1 MAELVSR
8 VMLDAIEKSIVR
20 QGSFF
25 RDKFFEVVYAIPE
38 RVFEY
43 DRITYNSNALPFAG
57 YEAESTTDAVRGFD
71 TVTASFECIRH
82 KHVITPFEL
91 ESRLPGRTAYDTAE
105 KIAEL
110 QNISYGELERALIR
124 TEEKMAV
131 QALTQGKVDVELANG
146 QTRTLA
152 TYWDTPVTGG
162 SDDPIVTAGAVWGDS
177 TSGAK
182 MLEDIL
188 GWQSFIIQKG
198 GAAPNTLVVSADV
211 GAKLARALMATPTAL
226 LNPGNVDAGAR
237 YDFEGIQYL
246 GQFAGLSLYASGA
259 ALGGNLLL
267 PAGSALLGSASVAKM
282 MYGPT
287 YLPVGETEM
296 ARYVGRRSV
305 YSIVSKD
312 PVSIANVI
320 QSAPLPLVRR
330 KWDVLYIKGLST

>member
-8 VMLDAIEKSIVR
+8 VMLDAIEKTIVR

-25 RDKFFEVVYAIPE
+25 RDKFFQVVYAVPE

-43 DRITYNSNALPFAG
+43 DRITYNDNRLPFAG
-57 YEAESTTDAVRGFD
+57 YEAESTTDAVQGFD
-71 TVTASFECIRH
+71 TQTARFECIRH

-91 ESRLPGRTAYDTAE
+91 ENRLPGRIPYDDAD

-124 TEEKMAV
+124 TEESMAV
-131 QALTQGKVDVELANG
+131 QALTQGKVDVTLADGSTKN
-146 QTRTLA
+146 LA
-152 TYWDTPVTGG
+152 TYWTTPVTGG
-162 SDDPIVTAGAVWGDS
+162 VDDPIVTASGVWGAA
-177 TSGAK
+177 TTGAQ

-188 GWQSFIIQKG
+188 GWQNLIIQNG
-198 GAAPNTLVVSADV
+198 GAAPNTLVVAADI

-226 LNPGNVDAGAR
+226 LNPGNIDAGAQ
-237 YDFEGIQYL
+237 YDTEGIQYL

-259 ALGGNLLL
+259 ALGGSQLL

-287 YLPVGETEM
+287 YLPVGEEGMT
-296 ARYVGRRSV
+296 RYIGRRSV
-305 YSIVSKD
+305 YSDVKRD
-312 PVSIANVI
+312 PVAIANII

-330 KWDVLYIKGLST
+330 KWDVLYIKGLS

>member
-8 VMLDAIEKSIVR
+8 VMLDAIEKEIVR

-25 RDKFFEVVYAIPE
+25 RDKFFSTVYAIPE

-43 DRITYNSNALPFAG
+43 DRITYNSDSLPFAG
-57 YEAESTTDAVRGFD
+57 YEAESTTDAVKGFD

-91 ESRLPGRTAYDTAE
+91 ENRLPGRTAYDTAE

-124 TEEKMAV
+124 TEEKMAI
-131 QALTQGKVDVELANG
+131 QALVEGQVTVKLADG
-146 QTRTLA
+146 STKRLA
-152 TYWDTPVTGG
+152 QYWDTPVTGG
-162 SDDPIVTAGAVWGDS
+162 VNDPVITASSWASATGAD
-177 TSGAK
+177 

-188 GWQSFIIQKG
+188 GWQNLIIQKG
-198 GAAPNTLVVSADV
+198 GAAPNTLVVAADV

-237 YDFEGIQYL
+237 YDMEGIQYL

-259 ALGGNLLL
+259 ALGGSPLL
-267 PAGSALLGSASVAKM
+267 ANGTALLGSASVAKM

-287 YLPVGETEM
+287 YLPMGEQSME
-296 ARYVGRRSV
+296 RFVGRRSV
-305 YSIVSKD
+305 YSIVNRD
-312 PVSIANVI
+312 PVAIANVI

-330 KWDVLYIKGLST
+330 KWDVLSIKGL

>member
-25 RDKFFEVVYAIPE
+25 RDKFFSVVYAIPG

-43 DRITYNSNALPFAG
+43 DRITYNHNSLPFAG
-57 YEAESTTDAVRGFD
+57 YEAESTTDAVDGFD
-71 TVTASFECIRH
+71 TQTARFECIRH

-91 ESRLPGRTAYDTAE
+91 ESRLPGRTAYDDEE

-124 TEEKMAV
+124 TEEKMSV
-131 QALTQGKVDVELANG
+131 QALTQGKVDVTLADGSTKN
-146 QTRTLA
+146 LA
-152 TYWDTPVTGG
+152 TYWTTPVTGG
-162 SDDPIVTAGAVWGDS
+162 ADDPLVTASAWGDS
-177 TSGAK
+177 TTGAK

-188 GWQSFIIQKG
+188 GWQNLIIQNG
-198 GAAPNTLVVSADV
+198 GAAPNTLVVAADI

-226 LNPGNVDAGAR
+226 LNPGNVDAGAE
-237 YDFEGIQYL
+237 YDHEGIQYL

-259 ALGGNLLL
+259 ALGGSQLI
-267 PAGSALLGSASVAKM
+267 PSGSALLGSSSVAKM

-287 YLPVGETEM
+287 YLPVGEEGMT
-296 ARYVGRRSV
+296 RYIGRRSI
-305 YSIVSKD
+305 YSDVKRD
-312 PVSIANVI
+312 PVAIANII

-330 KWDVLYIKGLST
+330 KWDVLYIKGLS

>member
-25 RDKFFEVVYAIPE
+25 RDKFFSVVYAIPE

-43 DRITYNSNALPFAG
+43 DRVTYNHNSLPFAG
-57 YEAESTTDAVRGFD
+57 YEAESTTDAVDGFD
-71 TVTASFECIRH
+71 TQTARFECIRH

-91 ESRLPGRTAYDTAE
+91 ESRLPGRTAYDDEE

-124 TEEKMAV
+124 TEEKMSV
-131 QALTQGKVDVELANG
+131 QALTQGKVEVPLADG
-146 QTRTLA
+146 SKKVLA
-152 TYWDTPVTGG
+152 SYWTTPVTGG
-162 SDDPIVTAGAVWGDS
+162 ADDPLVTAGSAWGAS
-177 TSGAK
+177 TTGAK

-188 GWQSFIIQKG
+188 GWQNLIIQNG

-226 LNPGNVDAGAR
+226 LNPGDIDAGAD
-237 YDFEGIQYL
+237 YDQEGIQYL
-246 GQFAGLSLYASGA
+246 GRFAGLALYASGA
-259 ALGGNLLL
+259 ALGGSQLL
-267 PAGSALLGSASVAKM
+267 PSGSALLGSSGVAKM

-287 YLPVGETEM
+287 YLPVGEESMT
-296 ARYVGRRSV
+296 RYIGRRSV
-305 YSIVSKD
+305 YSDVKRD
-312 PVSIANVI
+312 PVAIANII

-330 KWDVLYIKGLST
+330 KWDVLYIKGLS

>member
-25 RDKFFEVVYAIPE
+25 RDKFFSVVYAIPE

-43 DRITYNSNALPFAG
+43 DRITYNHNSLPFAG
-57 YEAESTTDAVRGFD
+57 YEAESTTDAVDGFD
-71 TVTASFECIRH
+71 TQTARFECIRH

-91 ESRLPGRTAYDTAE
+91 ESRLPGRTAYDDEE

-131 QALTQGKVDVELANG
+131 QALTQGKVEI
-146 QTRTLA
+146 TLA
-152 TYWDTPVTGG
+152 DGSKKVLASYWTTPVTGG
-162 SDDPIVTAGAVWGDS
+162 ADDPLVTAGSAWGAS
-177 TSGAK
+177 TTGAK

-188 GWQSFIIQKG
+188 GWQNLIIQNG

-226 LNPGNVDAGAR
+226 LNPGNVDAGAE
-237 YDFEGIQYL
+237 YDREGIQYL

-259 ALGGNLLL
+259 ALGGSQLL
-267 PAGSALLGSASVAKM
+267 PSGSALLGSSSVAKM

-287 YLPVGETEM
+287 YLPVGEESMT
-296 ARYVGRRSV
+296 RYIGRRSI
-305 YSIVSKD
+305 YSDVKRD
-312 PVSIANVI
+312 PVAIANII

-330 KWDVLYIKGLST
+330 KWDVLYIKGLSS

>member
-1 MAELVSR
+1 MAELISR

-25 RDKFFEVVYAIPE
+25 RDKFFSTVYAVPE

-43 DRITYNSNALPFAG
+43 DRITYNSNSLPFAG

-82 KHVITPFEL
+82 KHVVTPFEL

-131 QALTQGKVDVELANG
+131 QALTQGKVDVPLVNG

-162 SDDPIVTAGAVWGDS
+162 ADDPVVTAGSAWGDS
-177 TSGAK
+177 TTGAE

-188 GWQSFIIQKG
+188 GWQSLIIQKG
-198 GAAPNTLVVSADV
+198 GAAPNTLVVAADI

-226 LNPGNVDAGAR
+226 LNPGDIDAGAQ

-246 GQFAGLSLYASGA
+246 GRFAGLSLYASGA
-259 ALGGNLLL
+259 ALNGSMLL
-267 PAGSALLGSASVAKM
+267 PSGSALLGSSSVSKM

-287 YLPVGETEM
+287 YLPAGEESM
-296 ARYVGRRSV
+296 MRYVGRRSV
-305 YSIVSKD
+305 YSVVNRD
-312 PVSIANVI
+312 PVAIANII

-330 KWDVLYIKGLST
+330 KWDVLYIKGLSA

>member
-25 RDKFFEVVYAIPE
+25 RDKFFSVVYAIPE

-43 DRITYNSNALPFAG
+43 DRITYNHNSLPFAG
-57 YEAESTTDAVRGFD
+57 YEAESTTDAVQGFD
-71 TVTASFECIRH
+71 TRTARFECIRH

-91 ESRLPGRTAYDTAE
+91 ESRLPGRTAYDDEE

-131 QALTQGKVDVELANG
+131 QALTQGKVDVTLADGSTKN
-146 QTRTLA
+146 LA
-152 TYWDTPVTGG
+152 TYWTTPVTGG
-162 SDDPIVTAGAVWGDS
+162 ADDPLVTAGAVWGAS
-177 TSGAK
+177 TTGAQ

-188 GWQSFIIQKG
+188 GWQNLIIANG
-198 GAAPNTLVVSADV
+198 GAAPNTLVVAADI

-226 LNPGNVDAGAR
+226 LNPGNVDAGAE
-237 YDFEGIQYL
+237 YDREGIQYL

-259 ALGGNLLL
+259 ALGGSQLL
-267 PAGSALLGSASVAKM
+267 PSGSALLGSSSVAKM

-287 YLPVGETEM
+287 YLPVGEESMT
-296 ARYVGRRSV
+296 RYIGRRSI
-305 YSIVSKD
+305 YSDVKRD
-312 PVSIANVI
+312 PVAIANII

-330 KWDVLYIKGLST
+330 KWDVLYIKGLSS

>member
-25 RDKFFEVVYAIPE
+25 RDKFFSVVYAIPE

-43 DRITYNSNALPFAG
+43 DRITYNHNSLPFAG
-57 YEAESTTDAVRGFD
+57 YEAESTTDAVQGFD
-71 TVTASFECIRH
+71 TQTARFECIRH

-91 ESRLPGRTAYDTAE
+91 ESRLPGRTAYDDEE

-124 TEEKMAV
+124 TEEKMVV
-131 QALTQGKVDVELANG
+131 QALTQGKVDVPLADGSVKN
-146 QTRTLA
+146 LA
-152 TYWDTPVTGG
+152 TYWTTPVTGG
-162 SDDPIVTAGAVWGDS
+162 ADDPLVTAGAAWGAS
-177 TSGAK
+177 TTGAK

-188 GWQSFIIQKG
+188 GWQNLIIQNG

-226 LNPGNVDAGAR
+226 LNPGDIDAGAD
-237 YDFEGIQYL
+237 YDQEGIQYL
-246 GQFAGLSLYASGA
+246 GRFAGLALYASGA
-259 ALGGNLLL
+259 ALGGSQLL
-267 PAGSALLGSASVAKM
+267 PSGSALLGSSSVAKM

-287 YLPVGETEM
+287 YLPVGEESMT
-296 ARYVGRRSV
+296 RYIGRRSL
-305 YSIVSKD
+305 YSDVKRD
-312 PVSIANVI
+312 PVAIANII

-330 KWDVLYIKGLST
+330 KWDVLYIKGLS

>member
-8 VMLDAIEKSIVR
+8 VMLDAIEKSVVR

-25 RDKFFEVVYAIPE
+25 RDKFFSVVYAITD

-43 DRITYNSNALPFAG
+43 DRITYNHNSLPFAG
-57 YEAESTTDAVRGFD
+57 YEAESTTDAVQGFD
-71 TVTASFECIRH
+71 TQTARFECIRH

-91 ESRLPGRTAYDTAE
+91 ESRLPGRTAYDDEE

-124 TEEKMAV
+124 TEEKMVV
-131 QALTQGKVDVELANG
+131 QSLTQGKVDVTFADG
-146 QTRTLA
+146 SVKTLA
-152 TYWDTPVTGG
+152 TYWTTPVTGAA
-162 SDDPIVTAGAVWGDS
+162 DDPLVTAGATWGAS
-177 TSGAK
+177 TSGAQ

-188 GWQSFIIQKG
+188 GWQNLIIQNG
-198 GAAPNTLVVSADV
+198 GAAPNTLVVAADI

-226 LNPGNVDAGAR
+226 LNPGNIDAGAE
-237 YDFEGIQYL
+237 YDREGIQYL

-259 ALGGNLLL
+259 ALGGSQLL
-267 PAGSALLGSASVAKM
+267 PSGSALLGSSSVAKM

-287 YLPVGETEM
+287 YLPVGEEGMT
-296 ARYVGRRSV
+296 RYTGRRSI
-305 YSIVSKD
+305 YSDVKRD
-312 PVSIANVI
+312 PVAIANII

-330 KWDVLYIKGLST
+330 KWDVLYIKGLS

>member
-25 RDKFFEVVYAIPE
+25 RDKFFSVVYAIPE

-43 DRITYNSNALPFAG
+43 DRITYNHSSLPFAG
-57 YEAESTTDAVRGFD
+57 YEAESTTDAVQGFD
-71 TVTASFECIRH
+71 TQTARFECIRH

-91 ESRLPGRTAYDTAE
+91 ESRLPGRTAYDDEE

-124 TEEKMAV
+124 TEEKMVV
-131 QALTQGKVDVELANG
+131 QSLTQGKVDATLADG
-146 QTRTLA
+146 SVKTLA
-152 TYWDTPVTGG
+152 TYWTTPVTGAA
-162 SDDPIVTAGAVWGDS
+162 DDPLVTAGATWGAS
-177 TSGAK
+177 TTGAQ

-188 GWQSFIIQKG
+188 GWQNLIIQNG
-198 GAAPNTLVVSADV
+198 GAAPNTLVVAADI

-226 LNPGNVDAGAR
+226 LNPGNIDAGAE
-237 YDFEGIQYL
+237 YDREGIQYL

-259 ALGGNLLL
+259 ALGGSQLL
-267 PAGSALLGSASVAKM
+267 PSGSALLGSSSVSKM

-287 YLPVGETEM
+287 YLPVGEEGMT
-296 ARYVGRRSV
+296 RYVGRRSI
-305 YSIVSKD
+305 YSDVKRD
-312 PVSIANVI
+312 PVAIANII

-330 KWDVLYIKGLST
+330 KWDVLYIKGLS

>member
-8 VMLDAIEKSIVR
+8 VMLDAIEKEIVR

-25 RDKFFEVVYAIPE
+25 RDKFFSTVYAIPE

-43 DRITYNSNALPFAG
+43 DRVTYNSDSLPFAG
-57 YEAESTTDAVRGFD
+57 YEAESTTDAVKGFD

-91 ESRLPGRTAYDTAE
+91 ENRLPGRTAYDTAE

-124 TEEKMAV
+124 TEEKMAI
-131 QALTQGKVDVELANG
+131 QALVEGQVTVKLADG
-146 QTRTLA
+146 STKRLA
-152 TYWDTPVTGG
+152 QYWDTPITGG
-162 SDDPIVTAGAVWGDS
+162 VNDPVITASSWASATGAD
-177 TSGAK
+177 

-188 GWQSFIIQKG
+188 GWQAKIIEKG
-198 GAAPNTLVVSADV
+198 GAAPNTLVVSADI

-259 ALGGNLLL
+259 ALGGTPLMAN
-267 PAGSALLGSASVAKM
+267 GTALLGSSSVSKM

-287 YLPVGETEM
+287 YLPAGEQTM
-296 ARYVGRRSV
+296 TRYIGRRSV
-305 YSIVSKD
+305 YSIVSRD
-312 PVSIANVI
+312 PVAIANVI

-330 KWDVLYIKGLST
+330 KWDVLSIKGL

>member
-25 RDKFFEVVYAIPE
+25 RDKFFSVVYAIPE

-43 DRITYNSNALPFAG
+43 DRITYNHNSLPFAG
-57 YEAESTTDAVRGFD
+57 YEAESTTDAVDGFD
-71 TVTASFECIRH
+71 TQTARFECIRH

-91 ESRLPGRTAYDTAE
+91 ESRLPGRTAYDDEE

-131 QALTQGKVDVELANG
+131 QALTQGKVEI
-146 QTRTLA
+146 TLA
-152 TYWDTPVTGG
+152 DGSKKVLASYWTTPVTGG
-162 SDDPIVTAGAVWGDS
+162 ADDPLVTAGSAWGAS
-177 TSGAK
+177 TTGAK

-188 GWQSFIIQKG
+188 GWQNLIIQNG

-226 LNPGNVDAGAR
+226 LNPGNVDAGAE
-237 YDFEGIQYL
+237 YDHEGIQYL

-259 ALGGNLLL
+259 ALGGSQLL
-267 PAGSALLGSASVAKM
+267 PSGSALLGSSSVAKM

-287 YLPVGETEM
+287 YLPVGEESMT
-296 ARYVGRRSV
+296 RYIGRRSI
-305 YSIVSKD
+305 YSDVKRD
-312 PVSIANVI
+312 PVAIANII

-330 KWDVLYIKGLST
+330 KWDVLYIKGLSS

>member
-1 MAELVSR
+1 MAELISR

-25 RDKFFEVVYAIPE
+25 RDKFFSTVYAVPE
-38 RVFEY
+38 RVFKY
-43 DRITYNSNALPFAG
+43 DRITYNSDSLPFAG

-71 TVTASFECIRH
+71 TITASFECIRH
-82 KHVITPFEL
+82 KHVVTPFEL

-131 QALTQGKVDVELANG
+131 QALTQGKVDVALANG

-162 SDDPIVTAGAVWGDS
+162 ADDPVVTADPAWGDS
-177 TSGAK
+177 TTGAD

-188 GWQSFIIQKG
+188 GWQNLIIQKG
-198 GAAPNTLVVSADV
+198 GAAPNTLVVAADI

-226 LNPGNVDAGAR
+226 LNPGDVDAGAQ

-246 GQFAGLSLYASGA
+246 GRFAGLSLYASGA
-259 ALGGNLLL
+259 ALNGSMLL
-267 PAGSALLGSASVAKM
+267 PSGSALLGSSSVSKM

-287 YLPVGETEM
+287 YLPAGEESM
-296 ARYVGRRSV
+296 MRYVGRRSV
-305 YSIVSKD
+305 YSVVNRD
-312 PVSIANVI
+312 PVAIANII

-330 KWDVLYIKGLST
+330 KWDVLYIKGLSA

>member
-25 RDKFFEVVYAIPE
+25 RDKFFSVVYAIPE

-43 DRITYNSNALPFAG
+43 DRITYNHNSLPFAG
-57 YEAESTTDAVRGFD
+57 YEAESTTDAVDGFD
-71 TVTASFECIRH
+71 TQTARFECIRH

-91 ESRLPGRTAYDTAE
+91 ESRLPGRTAYDDEE

-131 QALTQGKVDVELANG
+131 QALTQGKVEI
-146 QTRTLA
+146 TLA
-152 TYWDTPVTGG
+152 DGSKKVLASYWTTPVTGG
-162 SDDPIVTAGAVWGDS
+162 ADDPLVTAGSAWGAS
-177 TSGAK
+177 TTGAK

-188 GWQSFIIQKG
+188 GWQNLIIQNG

-226 LNPGNVDAGAR
+226 LNPGDIDAGAD
-237 YDFEGIQYL
+237 YDQEGIQYL
-246 GQFAGLSLYASGA
+246 GRFAGLALYASGA
-259 ALGGNLLL
+259 ALGGSQLL
-267 PAGSALLGSASVAKM
+267 PSGSALLGSSSVAKM

-287 YLPVGETEM
+287 YLPVGEESMT
-296 ARYVGRRSV
+296 RYVGRRSL
-305 YSIVSKD
+305 YSDVKRD
-312 PVSIANVI
+312 PVAIANII

-330 KWDVLYIKGLST
+330 KWDVLYIKGLSS

>member
-25 RDKFFEVVYAIPE
+25 RDKFFSVVYAIPE

-43 DRITYNSNALPFAG
+43 DRITYNHNSLPFAG
-57 YEAESTTDAVRGFD
+57 YEAESTTDAVDGFD
-71 TVTASFECIRH
+71 TQTARFECIRH

-91 ESRLPGRTAYDTAE
+91 ESRLPGRTAYDDDE

-124 TEEKMAV
+124 TEEKMVV
-131 QALTQGKVDVELANG
+131 QALTQGKVEVTLADG
-146 QTRTLA
+146 SKKVLA
-152 TYWDTPVTGG
+152 TYWTTPVTGG
-162 SDDPIVTAGAVWGDS
+162 ADDPLVTAGAAWGAS
-177 TSGAK
+177 TTGAK

-188 GWQSFIIQKG
+188 GWQNLIIQNG

-226 LNPGNVDAGAR
+226 LNPGDIDAGAD
-237 YDFEGIQYL
+237 YDQEGIQYL
-246 GQFAGLSLYASGA
+246 GRFAGLALYASGA
-259 ALGGNLLL
+259 ALGGSQLL
-267 PAGSALLGSASVAKM
+267 PSGSALLGSSSVAKM

-287 YLPVGETEM
+287 YLPVGEEGMT
-296 ARYVGRRSV
+296 RYIGRRSL
-305 YSIVSKD
+305 YSDVKRD
-312 PVSIANVI
+312 PVAIANII

-330 KWDVLYIKGLST
+330 KWDVLYIKGLSS

>member
-8 VMLDAIEKSIVR
+8 VMLDAIEKTIVR

-25 RDKFFEVVYAIPE
+25 RDKFFQVVYAIPE

-43 DRITYNSNALPFAG
+43 DRITYNDNLLPFAG
-57 YEAESTTDAVRGFD
+57 YEAESTTDAVQGYD
-71 TVTASFECIRH
+71 TQTACFECIRH

-91 ESRLPGRTAYDTAE
+91 ENRLPGRTAYDTAE

-124 TEEKMAV
+124 TEEGMV
-131 QALTQGKVDVELANG
+131 IQALTQGKVDVTLANG
-146 QTRTLA
+146 QSRRLA
-152 TYWDTPVTGG
+152 TYWTTPITGG
-162 SDDPIVTAGAVWGDS
+162 ADDPVVTASAVWGAS
-177 TSGAK
+177 TTGSQ
-182 MLEDIL
+182 MLEQIL
-188 GWQSFIIQKG
+188 GWQNLIIQNG

-226 LNPGNVDAGAR
+226 LNPGNVDAGAQ
-237 YDFEGIQYL
+237 YDMEGIQYL

-259 ALGGNLLL
+259 AIGGSQLL
-267 PAGSALLGSASVAKM
+267 PSGSALLGSASVAKM

-287 YLPVGETEM
+287 YLPIGEEGM
-296 ARYVGRRSV
+296 IRYIGRRSV
-305 YSIVSKD
+305 YSSVNRD
-312 PVSIANVI
+312 PVAISNII

-330 KWDVLYIKGLST
+330 KWDVLYIKGLSS

>member
-25 RDKFFEVVYAIPE
+25 RDKFFSVVYAIPE

-43 DRITYNSNALPFAG
+43 DRITYNHNSLPFAG
-57 YEAESTTDAVRGFD
+57 YEAESTTDAVDGFD
-71 TVTASFECIRH
+71 TQTARFECIRH

-91 ESRLPGRTAYDTAE
+91 ESRLPGRTAYDDEE

-131 QALTQGKVDVELANG
+131 QALTQGKVDVTLADGSTKN
-146 QTRTLA
+146 LA
-152 TYWDTPVTGG
+152 TYWTTPVTGG
-162 SDDPIVTAGAVWGDS
+162 ADDPLVTAGSAWGAS
-177 TSGAK
+177 TTGAK

-188 GWQSFIIQKG
+188 GWQNLIIQNG

-226 LNPGNVDAGAR
+226 LNPGDIDAGAD
-237 YDFEGIQYL
+237 YDQEGVQYL
-246 GQFAGLSLYASGA
+246 GRFAGLALYASGA
-259 ALGGNLLL
+259 ALGGSQLL
-267 PAGSALLGSASVAKM
+267 PSGSALLGSSSVAKM

-287 YLPVGETEM
+287 YLPVGEESMT
-296 ARYVGRRSV
+296 RYIGRRSL
-305 YSIVSKD
+305 YSDVKRD
-312 PVSIANVI
+312 PVAIANII

-330 KWDVLYIKGLST
+330 KWDVLYIKGLSS

>member
-25 RDKFFEVVYAIPE
+25 RDKFFSVVYAIPE

-43 DRITYNSNALPFAG
+43 DRITYNHNSLPFAG
-57 YEAESTTDAVRGFD
+57 YEAESTTDAVQGFD
-71 TVTASFECIRH
+71 TQTARFECIRH

-91 ESRLPGRTAYDTAE
+91 ESRLPGRTAYDDEE

-131 QALTQGKVDVELANG
+131 QALTQGKVDVTLADGSVKN
-146 QTRTLA
+146 LA
-152 TYWDTPVTGG
+152 TYWTTPVTGG
-162 SDDPIVTAGAVWGDS
+162 ADDPLVTAGTAWGAS
-177 TSGAK
+177 TTGAK

-188 GWQSFIIQKG
+188 GWQNLIIQNG
-198 GAAPNTLVVSADV
+198 GAAPNTLVVAADI

-226 LNPGNVDAGAR
+226 LNPGNVDAGAE
-237 YDFEGIQYL
+237 YDREGIQYL

-259 ALGGNLLL
+259 ALGGSQLL
-267 PAGSALLGSASVAKM
+267 PSGSALLGSSSVAKM

-287 YLPVGETEM
+287 YLPVGEEGMT
-296 ARYVGRRSV
+296 RYIGRRSI
-305 YSIVSKD
+305 YSDVKRD
-312 PVSIANVI
+312 PVAIANII

-330 KWDVLYIKGLST
+330 KWDVLYIKGLSS

>member
-8 VMLDAIEKSIVR
+8 VMLDAIEKEIIR

-25 RDKFFEVVYAIPE
+25 RDKFFQVVYAVPD

-43 DRITYNSNALPFAG
+43 DRITYNSSALPFAG

-131 QALTQGKVDVELANG
+131 QALTQGKVDVTLANG

-152 TYWDTPVTGG
+152 TYWDTPGSGGVNDPVVTSG
-162 SDDPIVTAGAVWGDS
+162 SVWG
-177 TSGAK
+177 SGTTGAQ
-182 MLEDIL
+182 MLEAIL
-188 GWQSFIIQKG
+188 GWQNLIIQKG
-198 GAAPNTLVVSADV
+198 GAAPNTLVVAADV

-237 YDFEGIQYL
+237 YDMEGIQYL

-259 ALGGNLLL
+259 ALGGSPLL
-267 PAGSALLGSASVAKM
+267 ANGTALLGSASVAKM

-287 YLPVGETEM
+287 YLPMGEQSME
-296 ARYVGRRSV
+296 RFVGRRSV
-305 YSIVSKD
+305 YSIVNRD
-312 PVSIANVI
+312 PVAIANVI

-330 KWDVLYIKGLST
+330 KWDVLYIKGLSS

>member
-1 MAELVSR
+1 MTELVSR

-25 RDKFFEVVYAIPE
+25 RDKFFSVVYAVPE

-43 DRITYNSNALPFAG
+43 DRITYNHNSLPFAG
-57 YEAESTTDAVRGFD
+57 YEAESTTDAVQGFD
-71 TVTASFECIRH
+71 TQTARFECIRH

-91 ESRLPGRTAYDTAE
+91 ESRLPGRTAYDDEE

-124 TEEKMAV
+124 TEEKMVV
-131 QALTQGKVDVELANG
+131 QSLTQGKVDVTLADG
-146 QTRTLA
+146 SVKTLA
-152 TYWDTPVTGG
+152 TYWTTPVTGAA
-162 SDDPIVTAGAVWGDS
+162 DDPLVTAGAAWGAS
-177 TSGAK
+177 TSGAQ

-188 GWQSFIIQKG
+188 GWQNLIIQNG
-198 GAAPNTLVVSADV
+198 GAAPNTLVVAADI

-226 LNPGNVDAGAR
+226 LNPGNIDAGAE
-237 YDFEGIQYL
+237 YDREGIQYL

-259 ALGGNLLL
+259 ALGGSQLL
-267 PAGSALLGSASVAKM
+267 PSGSALLGSSSVAKM

-287 YLPVGETEM
+287 YLPVGEEGMT
-296 ARYVGRRSV
+296 RYIGRRSI
-305 YSIVSKD
+305 YSDVKRD
-312 PVSIANVI
+312 PVAIANII

-330 KWDVLYIKGLST
+330 KWDVLYIKGLS

>member
-8 VMLDAIEKSIVR
+8 VMLDAIEKTIVR

-25 RDKFFEVVYAIPE
+25 RDKFFNDVFAIPE

-43 DRITYNSNALPFAG
+43 DRITYNDNVLPFAG
-57 YEAESTTDAVRGFD
+57 YEAESTTDAVQGYD
-71 TVTASFECIRH
+71 TVTAAFECIRH
-82 KHVITPFEL
+82 KRVITPFEL
-91 ESRLPGRTAYDTAE
+91 ENRLPGRTAYDSAE

-124 TEEKMAV
+124 TEEGMSI
-131 QALTQGKVDVELANG
+131 QALTQGKVDVKLANG
-146 QTRTLA
+146 QTKRLA
-152 TYWDTPVTGG
+152 TYWSTPVSGG
-162 SDDPIVTAGAVWGDS
+162 ADDPIVTASAVWGDS
-177 TSGAK
+177 TTGAK

-188 GWQSFIIQKG
+188 GWQNLIIQNG
-198 GAAPNTLVVSADV
+198 GAAPNTLVVSANI

-259 ALGGNLLL
+259 ALGGSQLL
-267 PAGSALLGSASVAKM
+267 PSGYALLGSSSVSKM

-287 YLPVGETEM
+287 YLPAGEETM
-296 ARYVGRRSV
+296 VRYIGRRSV
-305 YSIVSKD
+305 YSIVSRD
-312 PVSIANVI
+312 PLAVANII

-330 KWDVLYIKGLST
+330 KWDVLCIKGLSA

>member
-25 RDKFFEVVYAIPE
+25 RDKFFSVVYAIPE

-43 DRITYNSNALPFAG
+43 DRITYNHNSLPFAG
-57 YEAESTTDAVRGFD
+57 YEAESTTDAVDGFD
-71 TVTASFECIRH
+71 TATARFECIRH

-91 ESRLPGRTAYDTAE
+91 ESRLPGRTAYDDEE

-131 QALTQGKVDVELANG
+131 QALTQGKVDVTLSDGSTKN
-146 QTRTLA
+146 LA
-152 TYWDTPVTGG
+152 TYWTTPVTGG
-162 SDDPIVTAGAVWGDS
+162 ADDPLVTASAAWGAS
-177 TSGAK
+177 TTGAK

-188 GWQSFIIQKG
+188 GWQNLIIQNG

-226 LNPGNVDAGAR
+226 LNPGDIDAGAD
-237 YDFEGIQYL
+237 YDQEGVQYL
-246 GQFAGLSLYASGA
+246 GRFAGLALYASGA
-259 ALGGNLLL
+259 ALGGSQLL
-267 PAGSALLGSASVAKM
+267 PSGSALLGSSSVAKM

-287 YLPVGETEM
+287 YLPVGEESMT
-296 ARYVGRRSV
+296 RYIGRRSL
-305 YSIVSKD
+305 YSDVKRD
-312 PVSIANVI
+312 PVAIANII

-330 KWDVLYIKGLST
+330 KWDVLYIKGLSS

>member
-8 VMLDAIEKSIVR
+8 VMLDAIEKTIVR

-25 RDKFFEVVYAIPE
+25 RDKFFQVVYAVPE

-43 DRITYNSNALPFAG
+43 DRITYNDNRLPFAG
-57 YEAESTTDAVRGFD
+57 YEAESTTDAVQGFD
-71 TVTASFECIRH
+71 TQTARFECIRH

-91 ESRLPGRTAYDTAE
+91 ENRLPGRIPYDDAD

-124 TEEKMAV
+124 TEESMAV
-131 QALTQGKVDVELANG
+131 QALTQGKVDVTLADGSTKN
-146 QTRTLA
+146 LA
-152 TYWDTPVTGG
+152 TYWTTPVTGG
-162 SDDPIVTAGAVWGDS
+162 VDDPIVTASAVWGAA
-177 TSGAK
+177 TTGAQ

-188 GWQSFIIQKG
+188 GWQNLIIQNG
-198 GAAPNTLVVSADV
+198 GAAPNTLVVAADI

-226 LNPGNVDAGAR
+226 LNPGNVDAGAQ
-237 YDFEGIQYL
+237 YDTEGIQYL

-259 ALGGNLLL
+259 ALGGSQLL
-267 PAGSALLGSASVAKM
+267 PSGSALLGSSSVAKM

-287 YLPVGETEM
+287 YLPVGEEGMT
-296 ARYVGRRSV
+296 RYIGRRSV
-305 YSIVSKD
+305 YSDVKRD
-312 PVSIANVI
+312 PVAIANII

-330 KWDVLYIKGLST
+330 KWDVLYIKGLSS

>member
-8 VMLDAIEKSIVR
+8 VMLDAIEKTIVR

-25 RDKFFEVVYAIPE
+25 RDKFFQVVYAVPE

-43 DRITYNSNALPFAG
+43 DRITYNDNRLPFAG
-57 YEAESTTDAVRGFD
+57 YEAESTTDAVQGFD
-71 TVTASFECIRH
+71 TQTARFECIRH

-91 ESRLPGRTAYDTAE
+91 ENRLPGRIPYDDAD

-124 TEEKMAV
+124 TEESMAV
-131 QALTQGKVDVELANG
+131 QALTQGKVDITLADGSTKN
-146 QTRTLA
+146 LA
-152 TYWDTPVTGG
+152 TYWTTPVTGG
-162 SDDPIVTAGAVWGDS
+162 VDDPIVTASAGWGAS
-177 TSGAK
+177 TTGAQ

-188 GWQSFIIQKG
+188 GWQNLIIQNG
-198 GAAPNTLVVSADV
+198 GAAPNTLVVAANV

-237 YDFEGIQYL
+237 YDMEGIQYL

-259 ALGGNLLL
+259 ALGGSQLL
-267 PAGSALLGSASVAKM
+267 PAGSALLGSSSVAKM
-282 MYGPT
+282 VYGPT
-287 YLPVGETEM
+287 YLPVGEEGMT
-296 ARYVGRRSV
+296 RYTGRRSV
-305 YSIVSKD
+305 YSDVKRD
-312 PVSIANVI
+312 PVAIANII

-330 KWDVLYIKGLST
+330 KWDVLYIKGLSS

>member
-25 RDKFFEVVYAIPE
+25 RDKFFSVVYAIPE

-43 DRITYNSNALPFAG
+43 DRITFNHNSLPFAG
-57 YEAESTTDAVRGFD
+57 YEAESTTDAVDGFD
-71 TVTASFECIRH
+71 TQTARFECIRH

-91 ESRLPGRTAYDTAE
+91 ESRLPGRTAYDDEE

-124 TEEKMAV
+124 TEEKMTV
-131 QALTQGKVDVELANG
+131 QALTQGKVDVTLADGSTKN
-146 QTRTLA
+146 LA
-152 TYWDTPVTGG
+152 TYWTTPVTGG
-162 SDDPIVTAGAVWGDS
+162 ADDPLVTASAAWGDS
-177 TSGAK
+177 TTGAK
-182 MLEDIL
+182 MLEEIL
-188 GWQSFIIQKG
+188 GWQNLIIQNG

-226 LNPGNVDAGAR
+226 LNPGDIDAGAD
-237 YDFEGIQYL
+237 YDQEGIQYL
-246 GQFAGLSLYASGA
+246 GRFAGLALYASGA
-259 ALGGNLLL
+259 ALGGSQLL
-267 PAGSALLGSASVAKM
+267 PSGSALLGSSSVAKM

-287 YLPVGETEM
+287 YLPVGEEGMT
-296 ARYVGRRSV
+296 RYIGRRSL
-305 YSIVSKD
+305 YSDVKRD
-312 PVSIANVI
+312 PVAIANII

-330 KWDVLYIKGLST
+330 KWDVLYIKGLS

>member
-8 VMLDAIEKSIVR
+8 VMLDAIEKTIVR

-25 RDKFFEVVYAIPE
+25 RDKFFRDVSAIPE

-43 DRITYNSNALPFAG
+43 DRITYNSNTLPFAG
-57 YEAESTTDAVRGFD
+57 YDSESTTDAVNGFD
-71 TVTASFECIRH
+71 TVTAAFECIRH
-82 KHVITPFEL
+82 KHVITPDEL
-91 ESRLPGRTAYDTAE
+91 ENRLPGRTAYDDAE

-124 TEEKMAV
+124 TEESMAI
-131 QALTQGKVDVELANG
+131 QALTQGKVDVKLANG
-146 QTRTLA
+146 ATKRLA
-152 TYWDTPVTGG
+152 TYWTTPGTGAA
-162 SDDPIVTAGAVWGDS
+162 DDPVVTAAAAWGDS
-177 TSGAK
+177 TTGAK
-182 MLEDIL
+182 MLESIL
-188 GWQSFIIQKG
+188 GWQNLIIQNG

-226 LNPGNVDAGAR
+226 LNPGNVDAGAQ

-259 ALGGNLLL
+259 ALEGSQLL
-267 PAGSALLGSASVAKM
+267 PSGSALLGSSSVSKM

-287 YLPVGETEM
+287 FLPSGEQSM
-296 ARYVGRRSV
+296 VRYIGRRSV
-305 YSIVSKD
+305 YSCVKRD
-312 PVSIANVI
+312 PVAVSNII

-330 KWDVLYIKGLST
+330 KWDVLYIKGLSA

>member
-25 RDKFFEVVYAIPE
+25 RDKFFSVVYAIPE

-43 DRITYNSNALPFAG
+43 DRITYNHNSLPFAG
-57 YEAESTTDAVRGFD
+57 YEAESTTDAVEGFD
-71 TVTASFECIRH
+71 TQTARFECIRH

-91 ESRLPGRTAYDTAE
+91 ESRLPGRTAYDDEE

-124 TEEKMAV
+124 TEEKMVV
-131 QALTQGKVDVELANG
+131 QALTQGKVEV
-146 QTRTLA
+146 TLA
-152 TYWDTPVTGG
+152 DGSKKVLASYWTTPVTGG
-162 SDDPIVTAGAVWGDS
+162 ADDPLVAAGSAWGAS
-177 TSGAK
+177 TTGAK

-188 GWQSFIIQKG
+188 GWQNLIIQNG

-226 LNPGNVDAGAR
+226 LNPGDIDAGAD
-237 YDFEGIQYL
+237 YDQEGVQYL
-246 GQFAGLSLYASGA
+246 GRFAGLALYASGA
-259 ALGGNLLL
+259 ALGGSQLL
-267 PAGSALLGSASVAKM
+267 PSGSALLGSSSVAKM

-287 YLPVGETEM
+287 YLPVGEESMT
-296 ARYVGRRSV
+296 RYIGRRSI
-305 YSIVSKD
+305 YSDVKRD
-312 PVSIANVI
+312 PVAIANII

-330 KWDVLYIKGLST
+330 KWDVLYIKGLS

>member
-8 VMLDAIEKSIVR
+8 VMLDAIEKTIVR

-25 RDKFFEVVYAIPE
+25 RDKFFQVVYAVPE

-43 DRITYNSNALPFAG
+43 DRITYNDNRLPFAG
-57 YEAESTTDAVRGFD
+57 YEAESTTDAVQGFD
-71 TVTASFECIRH
+71 TQTARFECIRH

-91 ESRLPGRTAYDTAE
+91 ENRLPGRIPYDDAD

-124 TEEKMAV
+124 TEESMAI
-131 QALTQGKVDVELANG
+131 QALTQGKVDVTLADGSTKN
-146 QTRTLA
+146 LA
-152 TYWDTPVTGG
+152 TYWTTPVTGG
-162 SDDPIVTAGAVWGDS
+162 VDDPIVTASAVWGAS
-177 TSGAK
+177 TTGAQ

-188 GWQSFIIQKG
+188 GWQNLIIQNG
-198 GAAPNTLVVSADV
+198 GAAPNTLVVAANV

-226 LNPGNVDAGAR
+226 LNPGSVDAGAQ
-237 YDFEGIQYL
+237 YDMEGIQYL

-259 ALGGNLLL
+259 ALGGSQLL
-267 PAGSALLGSASVAKM
+267 PAGSALLGSSSVAKM

-287 YLPVGETEM
+287 YLPVGEEGM
-296 ARYVGRRSV
+296 SRYIGRRSI
-305 YSIVSKD
+305 YSDVKRD
-312 PVSIANVI
+312 PVAIANII

-330 KWDVLYIKGLST
+330 KWDVLYIKGLGS